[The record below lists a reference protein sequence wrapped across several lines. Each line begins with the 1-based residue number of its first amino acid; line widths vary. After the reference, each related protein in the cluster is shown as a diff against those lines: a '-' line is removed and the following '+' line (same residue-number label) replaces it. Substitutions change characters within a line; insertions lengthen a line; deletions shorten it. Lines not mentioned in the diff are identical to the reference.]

1 VRMSRVMAE
10 VDRALEGQGRGV
22 PPRALVVALSGGAD
36 SVALL
41 DALVAL
47 APRRGL
53 RLVAAHLDHGLRPE
67 SGDDARF
74 CEGLCRRL
82 GVPFRI
88 GHADVRARAERE
100 RRGLEDAARRERYLF
115 LHRVLGQEDAD
126 AIATAHTRDD
136 QAETL
141 ILRLLRGSGRVGLG
155 AMSARRRGIVR
166 PLLTLSRQDVFAHLE
181 ARGLSWR
188 EDPSN
193 ADPRHVRNRVRHELL
208 PYLETRFNPRIKE
221 ALARTAGILAD
232 EARLMQGHTRRVLAR
247 ACRTDGDGVVLLRT
261 ILVEAPRAV
270 ARLTIRAALEAAGGR
285 RGVGAGHI
293 ERLLTL
299 ACDPASS
306 GRSLALPGGR
316 VAHVRF
322 DEIRVA
328 PRTNPV
334 SAFDYSLPVPGRVE
348 LPAGLAV
355 ETSPDAS
362 GFGDGLRV
370 AVPPD
375 TPLSVRTRRPGDR
388 VLWHGREIALK
399 RFLLDRRIPA
409 EERDGLPLLAAG
421 SRILWFPGAA
431 LEARAGDRW
440 IGLRLAPALQAAGTT
455 P

>member
-1 VRMSRVMAE
+1 V
-10 VDRALEGQGRGV
+10 
-22 PPRALVVALSGGAD
+22 LSY
-36 SVALL
+36 L
-41 DALVAL
+41 
-47 APRRGL
+47 
-53 RLVAAHLDHGLRPE
+53 
-67 SGDDARF
+67 
-74 CEGLCRRL
+74 
-82 GVPFRI
+82 
-88 GHADVRARAERE
+88 AER
-100 RRGLEDAARRERYLF
+100 D
-115 LHRVLGQEDAD
+115 
-126 AIATAHTRDD
+126 
-136 QAETL
+136 
-141 ILRLLRGSGRVGLG
+141 
-155 AMSARRRGIVR
+155 
-166 PLLTLSRQDVFAHLE
+166 
-181 ARGLSWR
+181 LSWC
-188 EDPSN
+188 EDPTN
-193 ADPRHVRNRVRHELL
+193 ADPRHLRNRVRHELL
-208 PYLETRFNPRIKE
+208 PYLETRFNPQIKE
-221 ALARTAGILAD
+221 TLARTAGILAD
-232 EARLMQGHTRRVLAR
+232 ESRLLLRRSRRLLGRVARR
-247 ACRTDGDGVVLLRT
+247 DGDGILLDRT
-261 ILVEAPRAV
+261 LLAAAPTAV

>member
-1 VRMSRVMAE
+1 
-10 VDRALEGQGRGV
+10 
-22 PPRALVVALSGGAD
+22 VVALSGGAD

-74 CEGLCRRL
+74 CDGLCRRL
-82 GVPFRI
+82 GVPLQI
-88 GHADVRARAERE
+88 GRADVRARAEHE

-115 LHRVLGQEDAD
+115 LHRVLRQEDAD

-141 ILRLLRGSGRVGLG
+141 ILRLIRGSGRVGLG
-155 AMSARRRGIVR
+155 AMSPRSRGIVR
-166 PLLTLSRQDVFAHLE
+166 PLITVSRREVLTYLE
-181 ARGLSWR
+181 ERDLSWR
-188 EDPSN
+188 EDPTN
-193 ADPRHVRNRVRHELL
+193 ADPRHLRNRVRHELL

-221 ALARTAGILAD
+221 TLARTAGILAD
-232 EARLMQGHTRRVLAR
+232 EARLMQRLARRVLAR
-247 ACRTDGDGVVLLRT
+247 ACRQDGDGVLLLRT
-261 ILVEAPRAV
+261 ALVEAPPAV
-270 ARLTIRAALEAAGGR
+270 ARLTIRAAFEAAGGR
-285 RGVGAGHI
+285 RGVGAAHI
-293 ERLLTL
+293 DRLLAL

-334 SAFDYSLPVPGRVE
+334 SAFVYPLSVPGRVE

-370 AVPPD
+370 AVPVD
-375 TPLSVRTRRPGDR
+375 TPLCVRTRLAGDR
-388 VLWHGREIALK
+388 VLRHGREIAFK

-409 EERDGLPLLAAG
+409 EERDSLPLLAAG
-421 SRILWFPGAA
+421 SRILWFPGAV

-440 IGLRLAPALQAAGTT
+440 IGLRLAPALQVAGTT